1 MHFSLGVLVD
11 IWYCDLIVS
20 LIIFYFFLFLDCIY
34 MLILK
39 INFKKIKK
47 YYFYI
52 FLSKSTLKN
61 NLYHIS
67 KQVFRQYLFEIHQTL
82 KRVSR

>member
-1 MHFSLGVLVD
+1 
-11 IWYCDLIVS
+11 
-20 LIIFYFFLFLDCIY
+20 

-52 FLSKSTLKN
+52 FLSKITLKN

-82 KRVSR
+82 KRVSRYCLLEGLYLVFWINFF

>member
-11 IWYCDLIVS
+11 
-20 LIIFYFFLFLDCIY
+20 

-47 YYFYI
+47 YYLYI
-52 FLSKSTLKN
+52 FLSKNTLKN
-61 NLYHIS
+61 NLYHIP
-67 KQVFRQYLFEIHQTL
+67 KQVFKQYLFEIHQTL
-82 KRVSR
+82 KRDFR

>member
-1 MHFSLGVLVD
+1 
-11 IWYCDLIVS
+11 
-20 LIIFYFFLFLDCIY
+20 

-61 NLYHIS
+61 NLYHIP
-67 KQVFRQYLFEIHQTL
+67 KQVFKQYLFEIHQTL
-82 KRVSR
+82 KRDFR